1 MNKWYGRV
9 GFMNTVYDSA
19 HRGTFKEQ
27 FTLREYYGDIL
38 RMSQRWQTVADK
50 TNDDVS
56 VSHRISIVSDP
67 FAAQHFHEIRF
78 VEWLG
83 TRYKAES
90 VEVEYPRIIIS
101 LGGVYHGDPN

>member
-1 MNKWYGRV
+1 MNKWYGVV
-9 GFMNTVYDSA
+9 GFMTTVPDPD
-19 HRGTFKEQ
+19 HRGTFIEQ
-27 FTLREYYGDIL
+27 LTIRKYYGDIL
-38 RMSQRWQTVADK
+38 RVSQRWQPVADK
-50 TNDDVS
+50 TNDDIS
-56 VSHRISIVSDP
+56 VSHRISILSDP

-101 LGGVYHGDPN
+101 LGGVYHGDSD